1 MTFREFMQ
9 KYRKKRKR
17 IEKFARDFVMFR
29 SSLASFA
36 EKHLKKAYNAGYLEG
51 FGEGVERG
59 WNECESVHKVI
70 DKVRVIKVKNDD

>member
-9 KYRKKRKR
+9 RYRKKRKR
-17 IEKFARDFVMFR
+17 IEKFAGDFVMFR

-51 FGEGVERG
+51 LGEGFERG
-59 WNECESVHKVI
+59 WNECKSVHE
-70 DKVRVIKVKNDD
+70 IKVVEVRNEANN